1 MENETSKNEPKSN
14 EDNNNYI
21 YFILTHDKSKQF
33 KISLP
38 PEYKDGELQTVQEK
52 DMTEIDNSLSTKI
65 FKFKMILDF
74 LTKEEGKE
82 EYKVAILVEEDNGK
96 QFKYNIIINDTK
108 KNIFEFNFQIQEIGI
123 IPLGYAQQFEIYRD
137 YLIKIGIKQS
147 SQVNEDFIISVSQII
162 GPNKQFDL
170 SFYVLIFLEC
180 CNIAKL
186 ATKHL
191 LLFKPDNLKGLGQ
204 ISKEKLKIPKN
215 ILNMLFKTPEKFQFE
230 NENNKPKMI
239 KLLLSL
245 VFIFNLYYNHEV
257 LPEMLEDEK
266 LYDFLNNKLEKFIGA
281 IGQIKI
287 EKNIVIKLLQKAKNF
302 KIFLIFLSFL
312 GKDTIQFLE
321 FINEQKEFFVNFIK
335 EESNKIKKENENI
348 QDKNKKKEIPIIN
361 IENFV
366 EPKKED
372 DINKLYEL
380 INLIREFQSKD
391 IKIIKFTPAF
401 IDTYIDFYNEIN
413 LDNLFILKKI
423 INIIIK
429 KIDKNFESRRKIN
442 ATIHENGIKLVQN
455 GKLKNSKLLEFISND
470 EFYQN
475 KRYNKKFY
483 RNLEI
488 LDGIDI
494 SSLENDFFKKWKEI
508 NFCEIFDFDLS
519 EFLRKISFNIK
530 EMKDFELIFSFY
542 DFYKDTEYKFEYI
555 MNMQNRFME
564 IFDTYSADK
573 CPNFNKDVIKL
584 IYLSDKKKV
593 NIYKF
598 LKGFLQTSLDF
609 EKVNEIYLQFIEE
622 HQDFSKDMK
631 EIIAEY
637 FTKNKNNSNPS
648 NLIFFIKTC
657 KKLRNEIFS
666 KINDFILNENEF
678 FLIQDTENYQFFKV
692 ISKK

>member
-1 MENETSKNEPKSN
+1 M
-14 EDNNNYI
+14 
-21 YFILTHDKSKQF
+21 
-33 KISLP
+33 
-38 PEYKDGELQTVQEK
+38 
-52 DMTEIDNSLSTKI
+52 
-65 FKFKMILDF
+65 
-74 LTKEEGKE
+74 
-82 EYKVAILVEEDNGK
+82 
-96 QFKYNIIINDTK
+96 
-108 KNIFEFNFQIQEIGI
+108 
-123 IPLGYAQQFEIYRD
+123 
-137 YLIKIGIKQS
+137 
-147 SQVNEDFIISVSQII
+147 
-162 GPNKQFDL
+162 
-170 SFYVLIFLEC
+170 
-180 CNIAKL
+180 
-186 ATKHL
+186 
-191 LLFKPDNLKGLGQ
+191 
-204 ISKEKLKIPKN
+204 
-215 ILNMLFKTPEKFQFE
+215 
-230 NENNKPKMI
+230 
-239 KLLLSL
+239 
-245 VFIFNLYYNHEV
+245 
-257 LPEMLEDEK
+257 
-266 LYDFLNNKLEKFIGA
+266 
-281 IGQIKI
+281 
-287 EKNIVIKLLQKAKNF
+287 
-302 KIFLIFLSFL
+302 
-312 GKDTIQFLE
+312 
-321 FINEQKEFFVNFIK
+321 
-335 EESNKIKKENENI
+335 
-348 QDKNKKKEIPIIN
+348 
-361 IENFV
+361 
-366 EPKKED
+366 
-372 DINKLYEL
+372 
-380 INLIREFQSKD
+380 
-391 IKIIKFTPAF
+391 
-401 IDTYIDFYNEIN
+401 
-413 LDNLFILKKI
+413 
-423 INIIIK
+423 
-429 KIDKNFESRRKIN
+429 
-442 ATIHENGIKLVQN
+442 
-455 GKLKNSKLLEFISND
+455 
-470 EFYQN
+470 
-475 KRYNKKFY
+475 
-483 RNLEI
+483 EI